1 MNHCVATGF
10 NLWDYEGILEHRP
23 WENAKQNVY
32 LLSDE
37 SPPNL
42 VLTNNAGCDV
52 VCFQIWVV
60 LEPDGLL
67 LFFCSKKK
75 ETKRAA
81 ADE

>member
-1 MNHCVATGF
+1 MLNNEV
-10 NLWDYEGILEHRP
+10 NP
-23 WENAKQNVY
+23 V
-32 LLSDE
+32 SDE

-52 VCFQIWVV
+52 VCFQIWFV

-75 ETKRAA
+75 
-81 ADE
+81 